1 MGYPNVDFWGAMR
14 SGSIDGDDGS
24 VALSTLP
31 VGELVLPT
39 GRLVMADPFSTLR
52 TALDTYLQVP
62 PGRYPVVVTLAD
74 LSSGRDGSH
83 VREAYVS
90 LLLNRGTPELFRRML
105 LQNEDGD
112 LARHVEMSSEG
123 DFAGFPVDSGT
134 ACVVDAGAIQA
145 WMPTD
150 DDWDNATLSDAPASW
165 ASRLDA
171 ADHFREGLANV
182 PLTRAMNG
190 ENIVLVH
197 SGWGDG
203 VYPVV
208 GGFDAGGR
216 LVRIHIDFLVC
227 MRVDE
232 L

>member
-14 SGSIDGDDGS
+14 KGRVDGDDGP
-24 VALSTLP
+24 VELSTVSL
-31 VGELVLPT
+31 GDLVLPT

-52 TALDTYLQVP
+52 AVLDTFLQVP

-74 LSSGRDGSH
+74 LSSGHDGSH
-83 VREAYVS
+83 VREAYAT
-90 LLLNRGTPELFRRML
+90 LLLRRDTPELFRRML

-112 LARHVEMSSEG
+112 IARHVEMSPDG

-134 ACVVDAGAIQA
+134 ACMVDAGAIQA
-145 WMPTD
+145 WMPSD
-150 DDWDNATLSDAPASW
+150 ADWDNAALSDAPRSW

-171 ADHFREGLANV
+171 SDHVREGLANV
-182 PLTRAMNG
+182 PLAGAGNG
-190 ENIVLVH
+190 ENIVLMQ

-203 VYPVV
+203 VYPIV

-216 LVRIHIDFLVC
+216 LVRIHVDFLVC
-227 MRVDE
+227 MRVDQ